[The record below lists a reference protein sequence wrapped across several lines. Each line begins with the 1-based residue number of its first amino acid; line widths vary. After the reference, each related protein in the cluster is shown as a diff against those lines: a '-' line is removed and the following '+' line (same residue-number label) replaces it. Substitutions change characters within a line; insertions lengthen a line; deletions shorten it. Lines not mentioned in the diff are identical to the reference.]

1 MMAKLLQV
9 TEHGTHASA
18 KKLYV
23 VADNI
28 VTIRSQ
34 GSSENPHTRLVL
46 AGGSTLMVNEHAS
59 YFIKKLGEM

>member
-1 MMAKLLQV
+1 M
-9 TEHGTHASA
+9 HASS

-46 AGGSTLMVNEHAS
+46 AGGSTLMVNEPAS